1 MKPSTSQNLI
11 HCDEC
16 GNAVDT
22 PEEHASYPDGSCPQ
36 CNTPWTGA
44 ERKGV
49 RIFATVPEGASGQA

>member
-1 MKPSTSQNLI
+1 MKPSTSKDLI

-49 RIFATVPEGASGQA
+49 RIFATVPEAASGQA